1 LNLTID
7 ANTWPAYVEIDH
19 IKNLSDTDIQT
30 IGKTLAEKTVVVIR
44 NQSKLSHQDQTSF
57 SHRFGDV
64 YRYFFPKKEM
74 YAAICPDN
82 NKIANVTGKRNKDN
96 LPGLHGGHDDLDWH
110 CNSPWNEKRM
120 PIIYLY
126 AVHGSNGSRTSYSNA
141 IHAWRDLSPEWKDML
156 SKFHIR
162 PADTMDNYSIQNKI
176 FGLTPQ
182 ENLNFNP
189 CVHQVNHAGY
199 DTLFFPW
206 NQMLGLKEVEDQTE
220 YEEIKSSIMKHML
233 QEKYI
238 YHHDWQDGDIV
249 LADQWSGMHK
259 RWAFELMHERLLHRI
274 GFNYDNIEFG

>member
-1 LNLTID
+1 MNLTID
-7 ANTWPAYVEIDH
+7 ANSWPAYVEIDH

-44 NQSKLSHQDQTSF
+44 NQPKLSHQDQISF

-64 YRYFFPKKEM
+64 YRYVFPKKEM
-74 YAAICPDN
+74 YTAICPDN

-110 CNSPWNEKRM
+110 CNSPWHEKRM
-120 PIIYLY
+120 PIDYLY
-126 AVHGSNGSRTSYSNA
+126 SVYGSKGSRTSYSNA
-141 IHAWRDLSPEWKDML
+141 IHAWRDLSPKWKDML

-162 PADTMDNYSIQNKI
+162 PADVMDNYSIHNKI
-176 FGLTPQ
+176 FGLEAK
-182 ENLNFNP
+182 ENINFNP

-206 NQMLGLKEVEDQTE
+206 NQMVGIKEIQDEIE
-220 YEEIKSSIMKHML
+220 YQEIRTMIMKHMI
-233 QEKYI
+233 QDKYI
-238 YHHDWQDGDIV
+238 YHHDWEDGDI
-249 LADQWSGMHK
+249 LIADQNSGMHK

-274 GFNYDNIEFG
+274 AFNYDKIKF